1 MRASSM
7 STRRAVVVA
16 ITVALLCGASGIQAR
31 GQAPAAAAAPD
42 QWTITSEQ
50 GLVIF
55 QVDPAKTA
63 EWESAWAEIKTKLSA
78 LTAKPDYK
86 ALGESIN
93 MLKVAAAA
101 PDAAQPAIYVLY
113 LNPPAKVSYDP
124 TKFLFVEGVMPRPEA
139 DAIFAKIAASF
150 KGVNVLPLTKV
161 SK

>member
-1 MRASSM
+1 MRAGLM

-16 ITVALLCGASGIQAR
+16 VTVALLCGASGMRAQ
-31 GQAPAAAAAPD
+31 GQAPAAAAPD

-55 QVDPAKTA
+55 QVEPTKTA

-78 LTAKPDYK
+78 LTAKPDHK

-93 MLKVAAAA
+93 MLKVAAPAA
-101 PDAAQPAIYVLY
+101 ADQPAIYVLY

-139 DAIFAKIAASF
+139 DAIFEKIKVSF

-161 SK
+161 VK